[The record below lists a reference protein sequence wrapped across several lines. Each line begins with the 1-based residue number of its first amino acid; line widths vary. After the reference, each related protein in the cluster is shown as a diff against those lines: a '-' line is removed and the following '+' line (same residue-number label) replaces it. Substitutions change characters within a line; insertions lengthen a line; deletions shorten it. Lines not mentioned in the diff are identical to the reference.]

1 MKLQLIHSQ
10 NITIIQSQNSLDW
23 PFNRLTNAVVLH
35 HVTKRRFRASYLTRD
50 GETRDGGTW
59 ACLEVPLLHSSQ

>member
-1 MKLQLIHSQ
+1 MKLQLIHSP

-35 HVTKRRFRASYLTRD
+35 HVTKRRSRVSYYAR
-50 GETRDGGTW
+50 R
-59 ACLEVPLLHSSQ
+59 